1 MMAQDKETKDAA
13 AAEKAPKDKSSKE
26 KPPKDKAA
34 AQASGKPGKEGGGKG
49 GGKPGGKAEGPKGK
63 LPRVPKVKVNPR
75 MRVRY
80 HQDVVPALMKEFAF
94 KNPMQVPRLK
104 KIVLNMGLGE
114 ATQNVKV
121 IDAAYAEMTAIAGQK
136 PVITRARKSISTFKL
151 RAGQP
156 IGVMV
161 TLRREGMWEFLDR
174 LLSLAIPRTRDFK
187 GISPKQFDGK
197 GNFTM
202 GVREQIIFPEID
214 YDKIDKVKGLNITFC
229 TTARTDK
236 EGRALLARLGMP
248 FRTEG
253 GK

>member
-1 MMAQDKETKDAA
+1 MAQDNQTKGAA
-13 AAEKAPKDKSSKE
+13 PAEKPGEKPAKDKPAKD
-26 KPPKDKAA
+26 KPPKDKPPKDAA
-34 AQASGKPGKEGGGKG
+34 GKGGGKG
-49 GGKPGGKAEGPKGK
+49 GGKPGGKGEGPKVK
-63 LPRVPKVKVNPR
+63 LPRQPKEKVTPR
-75 MRVRY
+75 MWTRY
-80 HQDVVPALMKEFAF
+80 RDEVVPALMKDFAF
-94 KNPMQVPRLK
+94 DNPMRVPRLR

-121 IDAAYAEMTAIAGQK
+121 VDAAFAEMTAIAGQK
-136 PVITRARKSISTFKL
+136 PVTTRARKSISTFKL

-161 TLRREGMWEFLDR
+161 TLRRERMWEFLDR
-174 LLSLAIPRTRDFK
+174 LLTLAIPRTRDFK
-187 GISPKQFDGK
+187 GVSPKQFDGK

-214 YDKIDKVKGLNITFC
+214 YDKIDKVKGLNVTMC

-236 EGRALLARLGMP
+236 EGRALLARLGFP
-248 FRTEG
+248 FRAEG